1 MMNPIEETK
10 VDLLQDLHIPE
21 NTSLDLLDEM
31 VDAKSKYVKDL
42 RINLKNAMKVTELSP
57 KEAALIALAIAANEK
72 NTVLRNS
79 FTKIALENEAT
90 KEEIA
95 EAVGC
100 ASLLAVNNVFYRFR
114 HFAQKDVYQ
123 KMPARIKMSLMMKPI
138 FGKDFFELLSL
149 AVSAVNGCEMCVR
162 SHEESVLKL
171 GLSEEKVFA
180 AIRLASVVKGMS
192 TIIF

>member
-1 MMNPIEETK
+1 MNPIAETK
-10 VDLLQDLHIPE
+10 VDLLQDLHISE

-31 VDAKSKYVKDL
+31 VEAQSKYVKDL
-42 RINLKNAMKVTELSP
+42 RINLKNAMRAAELSP
-57 KEAALIALAIAANEK
+57 KEAALIALAIAVNEK

-79 FTKIALENEAT
+79 FTQIAKDNEASPQ
-90 KEEIA
+90 EIA
-95 EAVGC
+95 EAAAC

-123 KMPARIKMSLMMKPI
+123 KMPARIKMSIMMKPI
-138 FGKDFFELLSL
+138 LGKAFFELLSL

-180 AIRLASVVKGMS
+180 AIRLASVVRGMS
-192 TIIF
+192 AIIF